1 MYPSPQ
7 SQIPLTWPILLSPL
21 LVAAVIIFL
30 VSLLRE
36 PGRRK
41 FSAVF
46 LAGAGAAYLSGGL
59 GVAEFAFC
67 ALITFLAYRG
77 LENYN
82 YVAIGWVLHT
92 CWDLVHHYHGNPIIV
107 FDPTS
112 SIGCAVC
119 DLVLAAYYALGA
131 PAVIRRASATRELKR
146 RPL

>member
-1 MYPSPQ
+1 MYISPQ
-7 SQIPLTWPILLSPL
+7 SQIPLTWPILLAPL
-21 LVAAVIIFL
+21 LVAAVFIFL

-59 GVAEFAFC
+59 GLAEFAFC

-77 LENYN
+77 LDNYR
-82 YVAIGWVLHT
+82 YIAVGWVLHT
-92 CWDLVHHYHGNPIIV
+92 CWDLVHHYHGNPIII

-112 SIGCAVC
+112 SIGCAIC
-119 DLVLAAYYALGA
+119 DLGLAAYYAIGA
-131 PAVIRRASATRELKR
+131 PAIVRNSAIQKRA
-146 RPL
+146 

>member
-1 MYPSPQ
+1 MYISPQ
-7 SQIPLTWPILLSPL
+7 SQIPLTWPILLAPL
-21 LVAAVIIFL
+21 LVAAILIFL

-59 GVAEFAFC
+59 GLAEFAFC

-77 LENYN
+77 LDNYR
-82 YVAIGWVLHT
+82 YIAIGWVLHT
-92 CWDLVHHYHGNPIIV
+92 CWDLVHHYHGNPIII

-112 SIGCAVC
+112 SIGCAIC
-119 DLVLAAYYALGA
+119 DLGLAAYYAIGA
-131 PAVIRRASATRELKR
+131 PAIVRNAAIQKRA
-146 RPL
+146 